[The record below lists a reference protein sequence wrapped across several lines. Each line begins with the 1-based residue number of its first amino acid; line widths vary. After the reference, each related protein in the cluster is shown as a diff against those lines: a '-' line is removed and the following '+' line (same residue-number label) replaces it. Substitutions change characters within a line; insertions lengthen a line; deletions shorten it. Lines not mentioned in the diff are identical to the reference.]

1 MGGGDADLIARQTA
15 DRAGGGGKRERG
27 RESKFKCCCNKC
39 RQAVSL
45 KTLIET
51 VINGEVT
58 KNGVR
63 NSLGAGSYRVTQDS
77 TTNYSNPLNENVC
90 SSRLSHLLSLSD

>member
-15 DRAGGGGKRERG
+15 DRAGGGEVRE

-90 SSRLSHLLSLSD
+90 SSRLSHLLFLSL